1 MSKLIRKVYTLTAL
15 DADGIAT
22 TQTPSGAGDLTLNGA
37 LTSGGVMTLTT
48 AQIVTIYGSGAESG
62 KTFTVYGTDQSGM
75 AISEVVTGPSNSTV
89 STTLA
94 FKTVTR
100 IAVSAATAA
109 AVTAGVT
116 PVMALPWIPMNRH
129 KKPFEVSYWVDIGSA
144 TFQVETTLD
153 NVQDSSITPVVNA
166 TPTASGS
173 VDAGGNLKTV
183 CSAIRVKVTAFTS
196 GNITLT
202 ITG

>member
-22 TQTPSGAGDLTLNGA
+22 SQTPSGAGNLTLDGA
-37 LTSGGVMTLTT
+37 LTSGGVLTLPT
-48 AQIVTIYGSGAESG
+48 AQLVTIYGTGAENG
-62 KTFTVYGTDQSGM
+62 KTFTVYGTNENGM
-75 AISEVVTGPSNSTV
+75 AISEAITGPNNSTV
-89 STTLA
+89 SSTLA

-109 AVTAGVT
+109 AVVAGIT

-129 KKPFEVSYWVDIGSA
+129 KKPFEVSYWVDIGTA

-166 TPTASGS
+166 TPTGSGS
-173 VDAGGNLKTV
+173 SDAGGNLKTV

-196 GNITLT
+196 GTITFT